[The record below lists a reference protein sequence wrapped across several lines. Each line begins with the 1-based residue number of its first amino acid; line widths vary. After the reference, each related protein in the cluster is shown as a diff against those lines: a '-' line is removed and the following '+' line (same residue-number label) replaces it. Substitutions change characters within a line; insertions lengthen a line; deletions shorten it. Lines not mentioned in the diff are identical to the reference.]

1 MTETSGD
8 WKKTG
13 DDVSPLAD
21 LRLLAAGGVERG
33 PAHQVMGPLLGSIR
47 RAPGCWLC
55 THLLLF
61 IWFPK

>member
-21 LRLLAAGGVERG
+21 LRLLAAGGVGLERG
-33 PAHQVMGPLLGSIR
+33 PVHQVMGPLLGSI
-47 RAPGCWLC
+47 
-55 THLLLF
+55 
-61 IWFPK
+61 